1 MIYNYFKIA
10 FRNLVKHKFYA
21 IINITGLA
29 IGIASFILIWLYIL
43 DELSYDRYHSKADNI
58 FRLVNVYDFE
68 GVGENSA
75 SSPFPVAWTLKNEYP
90 GLVKNVTRV
99 FNRQAPSTLIEF
111 DNKSYNERRF
121 FFADSSF
128 FQVFDYD
135 FISGNP
141 ETALDEI
148 NSVVITESTAKRYF
162 GDENPMGKTF
172 RFEQKLDLKVT
183 GVINDV
189 PHNSHFRF
197 DLVASISTTKQIYGG
212 HLPQTWVWNPCW
224 TYVVVDKENASALE
238 KQFPDFIQKYFYDA
252 EKENVTLY
260 LQPLV
265 DIHLKSKLDYEIE
278 PNGNET
284 YLYILGSIAF
294 FLLIIAIINYF
305 NLATATSAGRAREIG
320 IKKVFGAFRLQLIY
334 QFLVESIL
342 LTFIALLFSLF
353 IIDLLLPTL
362 NVFSGKEMSLSLLA
376 TPLYFTGVIS
386 IGLLTGFLAGIYPA
400 FYLSA
405 FNPIQVIRNQI
416 SGNAK
421 RGFARK
427 VLVITQFTISIILI
441 IVTLNIFNQINY
453 LKNADTGFNRE
464 DIVLLPINGTSIARN
479 YESFKKELLIN
490 SNIVSLTTVDDIVGV
505 AHNTHEFRPE
515 GFPDDKWQFY
525 PALVVDYDF
534 LKTFQIKL
542 LAGRDYQEE
551 MKTDPVNG
559 ILINEAMVRHVG
571 WKSNEEA
578 IGKKFRSLQGDERVI
593 GVISNFNAT
602 SLHEAS
608 GPFVINMK
616 ETPGAIYFFR
626 KYIAIKISHSN
637 REEALAFIEKKWN
650 ETEKGRPF
658 EYSFLD
664 QELAKLYQD
673 EEVLGDLALI
683 LTVIIIFIAI
693 LGLFGLA
700 SFMTEQRTKEIGIR
714 KVYGASGS
722 SLIRLLSLE
731 FIKLVTIAIV
741 VAWPVSYYLLDE
753 WLNYFAYHTGI
764 DWLGFIAG
772 GLIAFVLAIIITA
785 SRAYIT
791 SRANPVDTLK
801 YE

>member
-1 MIYNYFKIA
+1 MIFNYFKIA

-21 IINITGLA
+21 IINISGLA

-43 DELSYDRYHSKADNI
+43 DELSYDKYHSQADNI
-58 FRLVNVYDFE
+58 FRVVNVYDFE

-75 SSPFPVAWTLKNEYP
+75 SSPFPLAWTLKNEYS

-99 FNRQAPSTLIEF
+99 FNRQSPTTLIEF
-111 DNKSYNERRF
+111 DEKRYNERNF
-121 FFADSSF
+121 FFVDSSF
-128 FQVFDYD
+128 FQVFDYE

-141 ETALDEI
+141 SKALDEV
-148 NSVVITESTAKRYF
+148 NSVVITQSTAKRYF

-172 RFEQKLDLKVT
+172 RFERALDLKVT
-183 GVINDV
+183 GVIKDV
-189 PHNSHFRF
+189 PHNSHFSF
-197 DLVASISTTKQIYGG
+197 DLVASISTVKKIYGG
-212 HLPQTWVWNPCW
+212 HLPETWVWNPCW
-224 TYVVVDKENASALE
+224 TYVVVDKENAKLLE
-238 KQFPDFIQKYFYDA
+238 KQFPVFIQKYFYDA
-252 EKENVTLY
+252 EKENVSLY

-265 DIHLKSKLDYEIE
+265 DIHLNSKLDYEIE
-278 PNGNET
+278 PNGNKS
-284 YLYILGSIAF
+284 YIYILGGIAF

-305 NLATATSAGRAREIG
+305 NLATATSVGRAREIG

-362 NVFSGKEMSLSLLA
+362 NVFSGKEMNLNLLA
-376 TPLYFTGVIS
+376 SPAYFLGIICIALV
-386 IGLLTGFLAGIYPA
+386 TGFLAGIYPA

-405 FNPIQVIRNQI
+405 FNPIQVIRKQI
-416 SGNAK
+416 SNNAK

-427 VLVITQFTISIILI
+427 VLVISQFTISIVLI
-441 IVTLNIFNQINY
+441 IITLNIFNQIHY
-453 LKNADTGFNRE
+453 LKNADTGFHRE
-464 DIVLLPINGTSIARN
+464 DIVLLPVNGTSIAKN
-479 YESFKKELLIN
+479 YESFKKELLLN
-490 SNIVSLTTVDDIVGV
+490 SNIVSLTTIDDIIGV
-505 AHNTHEFRPE
+505 SHNTHEFRPE
-515 GFPDDKWQFY
+515 GFPTDKWQFY

-542 LAGRDYQEE
+542 LAGRDYSED
-551 MKTDPVNG
+551 MKTDPEKGV
-559 ILINEAMVRHVG
+559 LINEAMVRHVG
-571 WKSNEEA
+571 WKSNEDA

-593 GVISNFNAT
+593 GVIANFNAS

-626 KYIAIKISHSN
+626 KYIAIKISDVN
-637 REEALAFIEKKWN
+637 REEALAFIEEKWN

-658 EYSFLD
+658 AYSFLD
-664 QELAKLYQD
+664 QELAKLYKD

-714 KVYGASGS
+714 KVYGASEI

-731 FIKLVTIAIV
+731 FVKLVSISIV
-741 VAWPVSYYLLDE
+741 IAWPVSYYLLDE
-753 WLNYFAYHTGI
+753 WLNYFAYRTSI

-772 GLIAFVLAIIITA
+772 GGIAFVLAIIITA
-785 SRAYIT
+785 SKAYVT
-791 SRANPVDTLK
+791 SGANPIDTLR

>member
-1 MIYNYFKIA
+1 MIFNYFKIA

-21 IINITGLA
+21 IINIAGLA

-43 DELSYDRYHSKADNI
+43 DELSYDKYHKQSDNI
-58 FRLVNVYDFE
+58 FRIVNVYDFE

-75 SSPFPVAWTLKNEYP
+75 SSPFPLAWTLKNEYP
-90 GLVKNVTRV
+90 NIVKNVTRV
-99 FNRQAPSTLIEF
+99 FNRQAPTTLIEF
-111 DNKSYNERRF
+111 EEKSYNERRF

-128 FQVFDYD
+128 FQVFDYE
-135 FISGNP
+135 FIQGNP
-141 ETALDEI
+141 KTCLDEI
-148 NSVVITESTAKRYF
+148 NSVVITKSTAKKYF

-183 GVINDV
+183 AVIEDV
-189 PHNSHFRF
+189 PHNSHFHF
-197 DLVASISTTKQIYGG
+197 DMIASIATAKQIYGG
-212 HLPQTWVWNPCW
+212 QLPKTWVWNPCW
-224 TYVVVDKENASALE
+224 TYIVVDRQNVKSLE
-238 KQFPDFIQKYFYDA
+238 KLFPVFIQKYFYDA
-252 EKENVTLY
+252 EKDNVSLY

-265 DIHLKSKLDYEIE
+265 DIHLNSKLDYEIE
-278 PNGNET
+278 PNGNES

-362 NVFSGKEMSLSLLA
+362 NVFSGKEMSLSLLL
-376 TPLYFTGVIS
+376 TPLYFTGVLS

-416 SGNAK
+416 SGNTK

-441 IVTLNIFNQINY
+441 IITLNIFNQINY

-464 DIVLLPINGTSIARN
+464 DIVMLPINGTSIARN
-479 YESFKKELLIN
+479 YESFKKVLLIN

-515 GFPDDKWQFY
+515 GFPEDKWQFY

-542 LAGRDYQEE
+542 LAGRDYHED

-593 GVISNFNAT
+593 GVIANFNAT

-626 KYIAIKISHSN
+626 KYIAIKISHIN
-637 REEALAFIEKKWN
+637 REEAVSFIEKKWN

-731 FIKLVTIAIV
+731 FIKLVAIAIV

-753 WLNYFAYHTGI
+753 WLNYFAYHIGI
-764 DWLGFIAG
+764 DWFAFAAG
-772 GLIAFVLAIIITA
+772 GVIAFILALMITA
-785 SRAYIT
+785 SRAYVT

>member
-1 MIYNYFKIA
+1 
-10 FRNLVKHKFYA
+10 
-21 IINITGLA
+21 
-29 IGIASFILIWLYIL
+29 
-43 DELSYDRYHSKADNI
+43 
-58 FRLVNVYDFE
+58 
-68 GVGENSA
+68 
-75 SSPFPVAWTLKNEYP
+75 
-90 GLVKNVTRV
+90 
-99 FNRQAPSTLIEF
+99 
-111 DNKSYNERRF
+111 
-121 FFADSSF
+121 
-128 FQVFDYD
+128 
-135 FISGNP
+135 
-141 ETALDEI
+141 
-148 NSVVITESTAKRYF
+148 
-162 GDENPMGKTF
+162 
-172 RFEQKLDLKVT
+172 
-183 GVINDV
+183 
-189 PHNSHFRF
+189 
-197 DLVASISTTKQIYGG
+197 
-212 HLPQTWVWNPCW
+212 
-224 TYVVVDKENASALE
+224 VDKKNAQALE

-305 NLATATSAGRAREIG
+305 NLATATSAGRSREIG
-320 IKKVFGAFRLQLIY
+320 VKKVFGAFRVQLIY

-342 LTFIALLFSLF
+342 LTFISLLFSLF

-376 TPLYFTGVIS
+376 TPLYFTGVLS
-386 IGLLTGFLAGIYPA
+386 IGLLTGLLAGIYPA

-405 FNPIQVIRNQI
+405 FNPIQVIRNQV

-427 VLVITQFTISIILI
+427 ALVVTQFTISIILI
-441 IVTLNIFNQINY
+441 IVTLNIFKQINY
-453 LKNADTGFNRE
+453 LKSADTGFNRE
-464 DIVLLPINGTSIARN
+464 DIVLLPINGTSIAKN
-479 YESFKKELLIN
+479 YESFKKELLLN
-490 SNIVSLTTVDDIVGV
+490 PNIVSLTTVDDIVGV

-515 GFPDDKWQFY
+515 GFPEDKWQFY

-542 LAGRDYQEE
+542 LAGRDYRED

-571 WKSNEEA
+571 WKSNEVA

-593 GVISNFNAT
+593 GVIANFNAT
-602 SLHEAS
+602 SLHEPA

-626 KYIAIKISHSN
+626 KFIAIKISHAN
-637 REEALAFIEKKWN
+637 REEALAFVEKKWN

-658 EYSFLD
+658 EYSFLG
-664 QELAKLYQD
+664 QELSKLYQD

-714 KVYGASGS
+714 KVYGASGA

-764 DWLGFIAG
+764 DWFGFVAG